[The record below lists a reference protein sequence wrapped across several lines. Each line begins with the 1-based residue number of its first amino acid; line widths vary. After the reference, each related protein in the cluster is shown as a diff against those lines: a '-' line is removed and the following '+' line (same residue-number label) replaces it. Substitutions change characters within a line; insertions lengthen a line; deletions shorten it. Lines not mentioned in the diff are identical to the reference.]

1 MRTPNTHQPYLR
13 NSAMTTSLS
22 NAGRPASKTHQWGEQ
37 YGPRGRGWGGGRRG
51 EQKFQAK
58 LVISTKTARD
68 VTIEGTA
75 MATMTEDTAYLT
87 TSEDSNVL

>member
-1 MRTPNTHQPYLR
+1 M
-13 NSAMTTSLS
+13 
-22 NAGRPASKTHQWGEQ
+22 
-37 YGPRGRGWGGGRRG
+37 GRGEKGGK
-51 EQKFQAK
+51 QKFQAK
-58 LVISTKTARD
+58 LVISTTARD